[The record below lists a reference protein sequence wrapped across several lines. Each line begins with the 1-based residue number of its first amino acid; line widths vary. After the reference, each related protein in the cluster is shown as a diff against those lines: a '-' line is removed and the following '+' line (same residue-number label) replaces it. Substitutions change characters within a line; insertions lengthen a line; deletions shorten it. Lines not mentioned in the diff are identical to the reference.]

1 MAELAAGVQEPEVGA
16 AVVGVGQLVHA
27 VPVQVDDGGLPR
39 GPGQEDGPA
48 LRRDGPVVGEV
59 VVGDN
64 QTVIAEQVVEKAYG
78 HVGALRPV
86 GDGQEHVGLPDRLA
100 AARRGLGRHQGG
112 IEISVGGEVEAHRP
126 VVDPASRGQTSASA
140 RDTVSSSPSDGY
152 TVGMAGFSEG
162 WLETNQ

>member
-1 MAELAAGVQEPEVGA
+1 AIWPLLRQQGVNVHMAELAAGVQEPEVGA

-64 QTVIAEQVVEKAYG
+64 QAVIAEQVEEMIYLYVGRRPLRRTGQVYVVSLRSFRRQG
-78 HVGALRPV
+78 RRWHV
-86 GDGQEHVGLPDRLA
+86 
-100 AARRGLGRHQGG
+100 
-112 IEISVGGEVEAHRP
+112 
-126 VVDPASRGQTSASA
+126 PASRFGGA
-140 RDTVSSSPSDGY
+140 
-152 TVGMAGFSEG
+152 
-162 WLETNQ
+162 